1 MPHPHP
7 HPRTLLRIAATAL
20 LLLWGG
26 FWLWFAG
33 ASILSEFDP
42 ATLAIPLFR
51 FVLPLV
57 LLIAL
62 GIATPRL
69 GGILLIA
76 ASVYAVIYYDNTS
89 ARLLL
94 ALPAFLAGV
103 ALAIAGRG
111 GPRPAPPPTA
121 PL

>member
-1 MPHPHP
+1 MPHP
-7 HPRTLLRIAATAL
+7 HPRTLIRIVATAL

-42 ATLAIPLFR
+42 ATLATPLLR
-51 FVLPLV
+51 FVLPLI
-57 LLIAL
+57 LLVAL
-62 GIATPRL
+62 GIAAPRP

-76 ASVYAVIYYDNTS
+76 ASVYAAVYYDNTS

-94 ALPAFLAGV
+94 ALPAFLAGA

-111 GPRPAPPPTA
+111 GPRPAPAAAA